1 MGFEISKDS
10 SGCEESPSCS
20 QAPKALGDKKDL
32 NSWPL
37 KTNQIIV
44 KTVFGRVLS
53 RDDAVSIL
61 KKKFSVQPKNLTT
74 LSSPVQLLEVLAKKL
89 VNNRYC
95 TISKMQNINSLQKSD
110 ISVLKEIEI

>member
-10 SGCEESPSCS
+10 SGGEESPSCS
-20 QAPKALGDKKDL
+20 QAPKALADKKDL

-44 KTVFGRVLS
+44 KAVFGRVLS
-53 RDDAVSIL
+53 RDDAVSVL

-74 LSSPVQLLEVLAKKL
+74 LSPVQLLEVLAKKL